1 MRLRAAA
8 ERARTLS
15 PPAADSLL
23 AIVLSAAAAAEIAAR
38 SLDHRGVTI
47 AAALVAAGSVAW
59 RRRAPLGAIGVVA
72 LVSIAQ
78 QAAGGRLITANLAAP
93 LLAYLVLLYSLGAHA
108 ESRRSRVG
116 LAVALAGALVTQLL
130 KSAAVSDLAF
140 AAITTVA
147 PWLAGRAL
155 RDRRRLATFMRDRA
169 LELER
174 ERDTVARLA
183 VAEERAR
190 IAREVHDVIAHS
202 VSLMVVQAGAAEDV
216 LDRDH
221 RRAREPLRSI
231 QETGRQSIAEL
242 SRVLAMLRHGEGR
255 EPLGPQPGL
264 ASLDSLLDQVR
275 EAGLVVNLRVEGE
288 VRTLPPG
295 VDLTAYRIVQEA
307 LTNTLKHAGPVGADV
322 VVRYSDRSVELM
334 IRDEGGNGAGGS
346 NVSTVADGSGTGQG
360 LIGMRERVAL
370 YGGAF
375 NAGRA
380 DGDGYRVDV
389 SLPTGTVPS

>member
-1 MRLRAAA
+1 MMRLRAAA

-78 QAAGGRLITANLAAP
+78 QAAGGR
-93 LLAYLVLLYSLGAHA
+93 
-108 ESRRSRVG
+108 
-116 LAVALAGALVTQLL
+116 
-130 KSAAVSDLAF
+130 
-140 AAITTVA
+140 
-147 PWLAGRAL
+147 
-155 RDRRRLATFMRDRA
+155 
-169 LELER
+169 
-174 ERDTVARLA
+174 
-183 VAEERAR
+183 R

-275 EAGLVVNLRVEGE
+275 EAGLVVNPRVEGE

>member
-130 KSAAVSDLAF
+130 KSAAMSDLAF
-140 AAITTVA
+140 TAITTVA

-155 RDRRRLATFMRDRA
+155 RQGRLRSSASAGMRSRGSRSRARRGCWSRRSRRRC
-169 LELER
+169 
-174 ERDTVARLA
+174 AR
-183 VAEERAR
+183 
-190 IAREVHDVIAHS
+190 
-202 VSLMVVQAGAAEDV
+202 
-216 LDRDH
+216 
-221 RRAREPLRSI
+221 RRSGRS
-231 QETGRQSIAEL
+231 
-242 SRVLAMLRHGEGR
+242 
-255 EPLGPQPGL
+255 
-264 ASLDSLLDQVR
+264 
-275 EAGLVVNLRVEGE
+275 
-288 VRTLPPG
+288 
-295 VDLTAYRIVQEA
+295 TACR
-307 LTNTLKHAGPVGADV
+307 P
-322 VVRYSDRSVELM
+322 
-334 IRDEGGNGAGGS
+334 
-346 NVSTVADGSGTGQG
+346 
-360 LIGMRERVAL
+360 
-370 YGGAF
+370 
-375 NAGRA
+375 
-380 DGDGYRVDV
+380 
-389 SLPTGTVPS
+389 